1 MKPFR
6 SQLFVPANR
15 REWVETAPDN
25 AADGYVFDLEDAVP
39 VDEKDHA
46 RDVLTDALEGFVDE
60 GSVITARINPPDTD
74 FFEADLETVAHPA
87 LDAVVVP
94 KLPSPDP
101 IRRTD
106 HVLSYLES
114 VRGIDDRIEIVA
126 IPETASGF
134 RRCYDLCDASDRVT
148 AVVGATSKGAD
159 VQRALGYQWT
169 AEGEEKRHML
179 SKVVMDGRAADVDQ
193 LLSGPWVDVDDVD
206 GLRAEAEMAR
216 QLGFTGYQIIHPS
229 HAEPV
234 NEIFLPDEEEVAQC
248 RSLLSAIE
256 DAQAD
261 EGRGAIRHDG
271 DMIDIAHIR
280 RAEDV
285 LERARA
291 FGVLE

>member
-1 MKPFR
+1 MKPVR
-6 SQLFVPANR
+6 SQLFIPANR
-15 REWVETAPDN
+15 REWVESAPDN

-46 RDVLTDALEGFVDE
+46 RDILADTLEEFVDE
-60 GSVITARINPPDTD
+60 GSVITVRINPPDTD

-126 IPETASGF
+126 LPETASGF
-134 RRCYDLCDASDRVT
+134 LRCYDLCDASDRVT

-179 SKVVMDGRAADVDQ
+179 SKVVMDGRAAGVGQ

-216 QLGFTGYQIIHPS
+216 QLGFTGYQIIHPT

-234 NEIFLPDEEEVAQC
+234 NDIFLPDEEEVAQC

-256 DAQAD
+256 DVQAD

-271 DMIDIAHIR
+271 EMIDIAHVR